1 MGKSTINGFNYSWLV
16 LWNIFPFSWEYCN
29 NTNWR
34 THILQ
39 RGRLIH
45 QPVLARRFDCQMC
58 WLFFWWDM
66 QSLSVFFLMSG
77 HQWPSFDL
85 SFKGGMASSVLFVC
99 VCSLFFFDVKMVPAC
114 TQIHGHWCTN
124 LTATMIWMKA
134 GKNLPS
140 NSKSVE
146 SC

>member
-1 MGKSTINGFNYSWLV
+1 MGKSAINGFNYGWLV
-16 LWNIFPFSWEYCN
+16 LWNIFPFSWEYRN

-34 THILQ
+34 TRILQ

-66 QSLSVFFLMSG
+66 QSLSVFSCQDING
-77 HQWPSFDL
+77 HRLIAVSRVAWLVVFYSFV
-85 SFKGGMASSVLFVC
+85 FVLC
-99 VCSLFFFDVKMVPAC
+99 FFFDVKMVPAC